1 MHLITATTLSLFLTA
16 NGLAQSSPDPR
27 FNPATGQTTQVWR
40 KAMPIDFNHIRA
52 ELDIP
57 DVTVPALTG
66 IATLTGEVTGF
77 PVSRIV
83 LDASGPQPP
92 EPIAAT
98 VNGMPVT
105 WTAKE
110 GKITLTLR
118 NALEPRTPVAIVIR
132 YNLSFDKAKGEG
144 LTFSA
149 GDPASDV
156 EANRTP
162 VIHAQGQTELNSW
175 WIPMFDSPA
184 DRVTSEVIVS
194 VDDGYQVLSNG
205 ELVGT
210 SRTTPG
216 SAMQPRTRWHW
227 SLTREHAPYLITL
240 AIGKF
245 SVLEL
250 GGSESARPGLSMPL
264 YTPVGTE
271 ETARAMYARTPE
283 IMAFLETYFDEPYPW
298 PQYAQAITRGFVWGG
313 MENTGATLMTT
324 RSLNGD
330 PGDTDDLIVHEM
342 AHQWMGNLITC
353 RHWDHLWLNEGWA
366 TFTESL
372 WLEHTQGRDAYRESI
387 HAMIRRA
394 ARREALSAPQTP
406 AIVSKRYANPD
417 DTFEKADNP
426 YSKGALVLHML
437 REELGNQAF
446 DNAVRGYI
454 NANRNRAVE
463 TDDFRFALES
473 ATGRSLERF
482 FEQWLLRPGFPRL
495 NIEHFVD
502 VPSRIVTFN
511 ITQTQPID
519 RHNPAYALSIP
530 VRITYADQSTQTV
543 RVSTTTRQ
551 TSQTVVITGE
561 PVAIAYDPDITLMAS
576 FSSRG
581 VDLGTGAH
589 LPGDADEQP
598 AAQAQPASEP
608 SHTH

>member
-40 KAMPIDFNHIRA
+40 KAMPIDFTHIRA

-156 EANRTP
+156 ESNRTP
-162 VIHAQGQTELNSW
+162 VIHAQGQAELNSW

-210 SRTTPG
+210 TRATPG
-216 SAMQPRTRWHW
+216 STMQPRTRWHW

-264 YTPVGTE
+264 YTPAGTE

-330 PGDTDDLIVHEM
+330 PGDADDLIVHEL

-387 HAMIRRA
+387 RAMIRRA

-437 REELGNQAF
+437 REELGHQAF

-454 NANRNRAVE
+454 DANRNRAVE

-561 PVAIAYDPDITLMAS
+561 PVAIAYDPDITLLAR

-581 VDLGTGAH
+581 VDLETGAR

-598 AAQAQPASEP
+598 AAQAQPTSEP
-608 SHTH
+608 LHTH